1 MKIKSKAL
9 LLVLCAVLLV
19 TASGLGTMAYLTDDD
34 SVTNTFTV
42 GSVGLTLDEA
52 DVNEKGQPLKDNAVV
67 DDVADADRW
76 QPTQEDPEQEY
87 HLLPGHTYT
96 KDPTVTV
103 DKNSENAYVR
113 MMATITYKAEAD
125 KVFADHKTGD
135 LFTPWLDIDGTNWK
149 FNGAPVTTKDDSADT
164 ISRTYEFR
172 YVGNDAEN
180 PGVVVKSE
188 TATVLPALFT
198 TIRVPDLVTKEEIAY
213 LDGMKITVV
222 AHAIQADGFANAD
235 AAWTAFGVQHP

>member
-42 GSVGLTLDEA
+42 GAVGLTLDEA
-52 DVNEKGQPLKDNAVV
+52 DVDDSTKAKDRDQAN
-67 DDVADADRW
+67 DY
-76 QPTQEDPEQEY
+76 P
-87 HLLPGHTYT
+87 LLPGHTYT

-103 DKNSENAYVR
+103 DAGSENAYVR
-113 MMATITYKAEAD
+113 MMATITYKAEGDA
-125 KVFADHKTGD
+125 VFAKYGVDN
-135 LFTPWLDIDGTNWK
+135 WLDINSEKWLV
-149 FNGAPVTTKDDSADT
+149 NGNPETTKDDQNGT

-180 PGVVVKSE
+180 PGNGVVVKSE

-198 TIRVPDLVTKEEIAY
+198 TIRVPDLVTNDEIAH
-213 LDGMKITVV
+213 LDGMNISVV

-235 AAWTAFGVQHP
+235 AAWTAFGA